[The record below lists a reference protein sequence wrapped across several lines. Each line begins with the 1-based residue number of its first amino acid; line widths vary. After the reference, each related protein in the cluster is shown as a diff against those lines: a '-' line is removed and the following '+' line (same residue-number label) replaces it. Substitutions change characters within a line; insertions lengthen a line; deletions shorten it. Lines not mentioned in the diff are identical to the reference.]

1 MCYKLDSS
9 LDGAVLNMRFRSLLL
24 PIVLSGFGQNA
35 LASNYYVGAAFG
47 GTSQSGS
54 ISVADNSLDPVIPN
68 VNIQKDYRL
77 PDESVTGG
85 SWYIGYR
92 VSRDMAIEFGSVS
105 MGEATAPLHEID
117 NGDPNVLYGGQEYSE
132 LSFNYLA
139 LVGVWPMGNN
149 LSLTG
154 KFGLAAW
161 DFKFSQKADDVVVPG
176 GYIDLQSA
184 TLTTDSYSDTGSDF
198 YLGLG
203 MSYGFNAHID
213 VRAEVT
219 YLAIKPDFVNVDV
232 EQDTTMF
239 FLGVAYYF

>member
-24 PIVLSGFGQNA
+24 PIVLSGIGQNA

-54 ISVADNSLDPVIPN
+54 ISVTDNSLDPVIPN

-85 SWYIGYR
+85 SWFIGYR

-117 NGDPNVLYGGQEYSE
+117 NGDPNVLYGGQEFSK
-132 LSFNYLA
+132 LSYNYLA
-139 LVGVWPMGNN
+139 LVGVWPMGSNM
-149 LSLTG
+149 SMTG

-161 DFKFSQKADDVVVPG
+161 NYDFWQEAGDVVNPG
-176 GYIDLQSA
+176 GFLDPA
-184 TLTTDSYSDTGSDF
+184 TLTSDRYSDTGSDF

-203 MSYGFNAHID
+203 VSYGFNASFDI
-213 VRAEVT
+213 RAEVT
-219 YLAIKPDFVNVDV
+219 YLAIKPDFVNVNV

-239 FLGVAYYF
+239 FLGMAYHF